1 LKPSRE
7 THDTLKEK
15 IRMPAPTAK
24 LGAPFLSPTD
34 IRSAMTKV
42 ANNRHKHQNILDRI
56 TQQVSSQ
63 RASIENSLSGL
74 DARDRRSVVNK
85 AVSGR
90 RQELM
95 RDTEETRLLLTR
107 ELDDLRRTVRSAAVQ
122 YESPV
127 QMLMRDTIGSEKRSM
142 YMQQIAH
149 SGPAELA
156 SLAAYAAATGNKDL
170 SAALISRV
178 SDLPRAERPFSAAE
192 LADVHCG
199 ELHRELSQALVEV
212 ERRVLEALDAEQVAS
227 TGKGNAQ
234 RQLEIAMLKKREQE
248 IGAYVQDGDEDEEDQ
263 EVVDQGPG
271 EDKIARG
278 LAARRNGPSETSEAA

>member
-1 LKPSRE
+1 
-7 THDTLKEK
+7 
-15 IRMPAPTAK
+15 MPAPTAK

-34 IRSAMTKV
+34 IRLAMTKV
-42 ANNRHKHQNILDRI
+42 AANRNKHQNILSRI
-56 TQQVSSQ
+56 RQQVDAR
-63 RASIENSLSGL
+63 RAEIERSLSGL
-74 DARDRRSVVNK
+74 DAKDRPSVVNR

-90 RQELM
+90 RAELIRETQEP
-95 RDTEETRLLLTR
+95 RLLLTR
-107 ELDDLRRTVRSAAVQ
+107 ELEQLRQTVKAAAVH

-127 QMLMRDTIGSEKRSM
+127 QMLMRDTIGSEQRSR

-192 LADVHCG
+192 LADVHFG
-199 ELHRELSQALVEV
+199 ELHRELSQAMVEV
-212 ERRVLEALDAEQVAS
+212 ERRVLECLQEEQEAA

-234 RQLEIAMLKKREQE
+234 RAVEIAMLKKREQQ
-248 IGAYVQDGDEDEEDQ
+248 IGAYGLDGEDEDQ
-263 EVVDQGPG
+263 EQDGAAEEPTEP
-271 EDKIARG
+271 EDKITAG
-278 LAARRNGPSETSEAA
+278 LRARRDGSAAD